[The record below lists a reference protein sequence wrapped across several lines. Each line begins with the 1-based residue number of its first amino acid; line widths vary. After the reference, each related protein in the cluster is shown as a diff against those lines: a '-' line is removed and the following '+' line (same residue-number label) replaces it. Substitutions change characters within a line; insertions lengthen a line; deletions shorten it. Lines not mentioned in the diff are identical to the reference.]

1 MQNQTT
7 VAPLSAA
14 QKSELDART
23 YAKLQ
28 LDTQRI
34 AVEKQRDADL
44 DAKRV
49 QMATLQSE
57 MNSINDAAAAQ
68 IGDIEAQ
75 KSAIDA
81 APLPDEAPDATR
93 AQMDE
98 MFAAMMSQTTDIAL
112 RIEFR
117 DAKRK
122 LLDAW
127 DAGDMDAV
135 IFILENQAVP
145 PQFESFKAG
154 ALTLLRGEDEA

>member
-34 AVEKQRDADL
+34 AVEKQRDADF
-44 DAKRV
+44 DAKRA
-49 QMATLQSE
+49 QLATLQSE
-57 MNSINDAAAAQ
+57 MNSINDATAAQ

-81 APLPDEAPDATR
+81 APLPDEAPDPLLDQIAGMFALLMEQTPDAGLRVQYRR
-93 AQMDE
+93 AQSDFMLAKAAGKLDE
-98 MFAAMMSQTTDIAL
+98 MIYVLKNQSVPVDSEALKSQAIAL
-112 RIEFR
+112 
-117 DAKRK
+117 
-122 LLDAW
+122 
-127 DAGDMDAV
+127 
-135 IFILENQAVP
+135 LE
-145 PQFESFKAG
+145 G
-154 ALTLLRGEDEA
+154 AQS